1 MPRTVVVIVTV
12 LFIVP
17 ACRVIQPHPPVLPPV
32 ALEATP
38 LPDSRID
45 LPLTIDLDS
54 VYTDIDREIP
64 MELSGEGKLG
74 PAQYQWTLQ
83 RKPFEIATD
92 TLLHFDDQ
100 AQGTLTA
107 YVKNPL
113 NKKLSK
119 VGDCHFDVDFGFVAQ
134 LALTEHYSLDARL
147 RLTRLEAKACNL
159 QVAGVD
165 AAPDIQSILTSTL
178 QEALTRLEGKL
189 RQQNLTK
196 LIQPYWAKLFRPIRF
211 GDLGYLS
218 LNPSQIRLENFS
230 GSAHAL
236 SAAFGITA
244 RPIFSLT
251 NPGPP
256 SSIPPLPVITQSN
269 DTGFHV
275 YIDARI
281 QYTELNRLLEEHV
294 DNQKMPVGA
303 KSYIMIQ
310 NAEVYGSGNNHL
322 LVRVDFKGRQSGI
335 GYKGTLYFTCLPVYD
350 PKTGQFYISE
360 IEFDTYT
367 KEKLQAKAGGWIL
380 NSAIKTILHDQ
391 LHFNLGDQLNGIRDE
406 VNASLNQPIDP
417 NFQLT
422 GKVDTLVL
430 VGILPVKDHILVRL
444 HAEGTLGVLLK

>member
-1 MPRTVVVIVTV
+1 MPRSTVVILTI
-12 LFIVP
+12 LFVVP

-32 ALEATP
+32 AMEATP

-45 LPLTIDLDS
+45 LPLTINLDS
-54 VYTDIDREIP
+54 VYADIDREIP

-83 RKPFEIATD
+83 RKPFEIAAD

-100 AQGTLTA
+100 AGGTLTA

-119 VGDCHFDVDFGFVAQ
+119 VGDCHFDVDFGFAAQ
-134 LALTEHYSLDARL
+134 LALTDHYSLDARL

-159 QVAGVD
+159 QLAGVD
-165 AAPDIQSILTSTL
+165 AAPDIQSILTSSL

-189 RQQNLTK
+189 RQQNLTN
-196 LIQPYWAKLFRPIRF
+196 LIQPYWATLFRPIRL

-230 GSAHAL
+230 GSAKAL
-236 SAAFGITA
+236 SATFGITA
-244 RPIFSLT
+244 RPVFSLT

-256 SSIPPLPVITQSN
+256 SSIPPLPLITRSN
-269 DTGFHV
+269 DGGFNV

-281 QYTELNRLLEEHV
+281 QYTELNRLLKEHV
-294 DNQKMPVGA
+294 DNQKMPVGG

-335 GYKGTLYFTCLPVYD
+335 NYKGTLYFTCLPVYY

-367 KEKLQAKAGGWIL
+367 KETLRAKAGGWIL
-380 NSAIKTILHDQ
+380 NSAITTILHDQ

-406 VNASLNQPIDP
+406 INVSLNQPIDP

-422 GKVDTLVL
+422 GKVDTLAF
-430 VGILPVKDHILVRL
+430 VGILPVKDYILVRL
-444 HAEGTLGVLLK
+444 RSQGTLGVLVK